1 MLKLLLFGG
10 KGISWRLGLKL
21 IKGVIR
27 TLPLDNPFHA
37 LFKTTDDRGNY
48 EQIHSLNPVKL
59 LKFYLCLHPA
69 T

>member
-1 MLKLLLFGG
+1 MGGEQIGPVLGFKRVGLILFEE
-10 KGISWRLGLKL
+10 SEDSSA
-21 IKGVIR
+21 
-27 TLPLDNPFHA
+27 LDIPFHA
-37 LFKTTDDRGNY
+37 VFKTTDYRGNS

>member
-1 MLKLLLFGG
+1 MGGEQIGPVLGFKRVGLILFEE
-10 KGISWRLGLKL
+10 SEDS
-21 IKGVIR
+21 
-27 TLPLDNPFHA
+27 LPLDNPFHA